1 MASSI
6 TTTRKPATRRQR
18 PSAIHPRARRDRKDL
33 QAFFD
38 HFTTCLT
45 TGDGQGVA
53 GCFEY
58 PAVMVMA
65 DAQRYGAN
73 QALLEPGAVA
83 EFFGK
88 APQMYHEKG
97 VHETFADIRDI
108 DWVADD
114 LALVRARFPYI
125 DADGNDMGDGEASLY
140 LVRRNDN
147 GHAICAAIP
156 LGTDGDRAGSRRRR
170 PRGDVGDHRE

>member
-1 MASSI
+1 V
-6 TTTRKPATRRQR
+6 RGQ
-18 PSAIHPRARRDRKDL
+18 KDL

-38 HFTTCLT
+38 RFTTCLT
-45 TGDGQGVA
+45 TGDGQGA
-53 GCFEY
+53 AACFEY

-65 DAQRYGAN
+65 DAQRYGKN
-73 QALLEPGAVA
+73 QALGDPETVA
-83 EFFGK
+83 AFFAR

-108 DWVADD
+108 DWLADD

-125 DADGNDMGDGEASLY
+125 DADGNDLGDGEESVY
-140 LVRRNDN
+140 LVRRNDD

-156 LGTDGDRAGSRRRR
+156 LGTDGDRIEARRRK
-170 PRGDVGDHRE
+170 PRGEVGDHRA